1 MNEIIFWFTNLEIKN
16 YWFQYTIDYLKNK
29 KVPIKSS
36 KTPTYIQIFN
46 IKIFFK
52 VNARGELD
60 VVGLW
65 NKNQYWVEE
74 LFDNNFEAFFFTLI
88 RENLKT
94 LGDKD
99 DGTERNQS
107 I

>member
-1 MNEIIFWFTNLEIKN
+1 MNEIIFWFTNSKIKN

-36 KTPTYIQIFN
+36 KTPAYIQIFN

-65 NKNQYWVEE
+65 NKNQYWVED
-74 LFDNNFEAFFFTLI
+74 LFDNNFEEFFFTLI

-94 LGDKD
+94 LGDKN